1 MDTNNRPGLTDQQAL
16 LERVMREVVTRV
28 QDAGFVLKGGGAL
41 VLLYGGHRHTT
52 DLDFD
57 AEKKSDM
64 TRRIRRAIRA
74 AGVEIDK
81 STWWSSERAKRT
93 RDSIRYRVHYRGL
106 RDEMQRLQVDTR
118 YRPKPKH
125 RDIAIVDG
133 IRTYKAEALYDQKL
147 AAQRGRRA
155 ARDIYDL
162 AFLSKKY
169 GDRLTNAQ
177 ISKAESITY
186 DMDGLE
192 KTLIHQLRK
201 DRILASLTTAEYL
214 VIEFREAVEEQMR
227 RRKMKIPEQSVPI
240 SLPITREVIALRR
253 LLHGEETVRPSES
266 RLLDRAI
273 YRELDRRDSSPAAQ
287 QPDWFDR

>member
-1 MDTNNRPGLTDQQAL
+1 MKCSG
-16 LERVMREVVTRV
+16 
-28 QDAGFVLKGGGAL
+28 
-41 VLLYGGHRHTT
+41 
-52 DLDFD
+52 
-57 AEKKSDM
+57 S
-64 TRRIRRAIRA
+64 
-74 AGVEIDK
+74 K
-81 STWWSSERAKRT
+81 STP
-93 RDSIRYRVHYRGL
+93 G
-106 RDEMQRLQVDTR
+106 
-118 YRPKPKH
+118 
-125 RDIAIVDG
+125 DIAIVDG

-147 AAQRGRRA
+147 AAQRGRCA

-169 GDRLTNAQ
+169 GDKLTNAQ

-240 SLPITREVIALRR
+240 SLPITREIIALRR
-253 LLHGEETVRPSES
+253 LLHGEEAVRPSES

-273 YRELDRRDSSPAAQ
+273 YRELDRRDSSRAAQ